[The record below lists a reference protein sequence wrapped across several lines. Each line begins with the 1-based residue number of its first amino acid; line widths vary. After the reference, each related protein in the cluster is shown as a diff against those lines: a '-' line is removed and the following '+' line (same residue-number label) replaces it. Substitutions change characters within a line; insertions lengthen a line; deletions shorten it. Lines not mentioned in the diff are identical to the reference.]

1 MCAQPSTS
9 SPSRPK
15 CRVQKAL
22 KDVFGFNS
30 FRSDLQENA
39 TRAVVKGDRDVFV
52 CMPTGAG
59 KSLCYQL
66 PAVLAVGITVVI
78 SPLIALIQDQVD
90 HLLALKIKACSLNS
104 KLPTQERVKIQQDL
118 ENEQPQTKLLYITP
132 EMASSASFQ
141 PTLTSLLSRGLLSY
155 LIIDEAHCVSDWG
168 HDFRPDYMRLG
179 SLRARIPQ
187 TPCVALTATAT
198 KQVQDDIM
206 ASLKLRQP
214 VAAFKTPCFR
224 FNLFYDVQI
233 KELLPDPYVNLK
245 DFCLKALGDKTPQGG
260 FSGCGIV
267 YCRTRDAC
275 EEVAIQLSKRGVK
288 SKAYHAGLKPGDRV
302 SVQNEWMEEAVPVI
316 VATISFGMGVDKAN
330 VRFVAHWNIAKSMAG
345 YYQESGRAGRD
356 GQQAYCRLYYSR
368 TDRDQISFLIRKEIA
383 KAQAK
388 RGDTKASDKAAM
400 AGFETIVN
408 FCESLGCRHAAIAA
422 FFGDKKPQ
430 CNKACDCCKNPQAA
444 KRQLEHLEGL
454 IQGGRS
460 RTCIQQPAG
469 PSGLFS
475 YNPELYE
482 GGKKSYGF
490 ASCDDG
496 QEEGGHEE
504 NSEDRKR
511 EWNSFYRKQM
521 KLRKVRDD
529 DCRLKEA
536 DSDKIPK
543 LTVKVS
549 FSINGFDVV
558 SFAVDLEYEVFRI
571 SKMSNLYKAA
581 VLKKVGEINKA
592 SKEGELHA
600 AFGSNGSDQQ
610 TEEKEDLSDC
620 GFVSALQ
627 MHGVK
632 RKRVG
637 LPSSFHAASDVL
649 GSAKEEDVPLL
660 SCPGSSHA
668 PTPNT
673 AEDTSDSTGC
683 ATLDSPIKKEESG
696 SKKVKM
702 SKKKK
707 ELVMAAKKESQNISK
722 FFSSPTK
729 TKNVHDKTT
738 TTTTTGGTDRP
749 SSSET
754 LETQEQQT
762 AGSNVLNGLQA
773 ESRGSSGRSSDPQA
787 PRNTKHP
794 RSSPETQP
802 GEANSLS
809 RDSMCVESA
818 EPRDTSN
825 IKDVPLQHQELPDY
839 PLPLQA
845 LHGTETFS
853 SNVQEH
859 RNTSSSL
866 ESENSRSVRNPG
878 EPALKKARRDEKA
891 SSILSHPE
899 KGVSGQ
905 GKKKVTF
912 DPSLNKEDK
921 EGTAKILQPPPGN
934 KVVSLKETADI
945 VVKYLTPFFRDGKF
959 ASKDLFKGFARQLSH
974 FLAGENKTPM
984 RKEVKEEAQRLIKKF
999 FKNRK
1004 SCQSEQDW
1012 EELLRNTST

>member
-521 KLRKVRDD
+521 KLRKT
-529 DCRLKEA
+529 LEL
-536 DSDKIPK
+536 P
-543 LTVKVS
+543 VS
-549 FSINGFDVV
+549 IYLVYTLFLYNCIRCKNMNSLFIRFMSPPGSFDVV

-581 VLKKVGEINKA
+581 VLKKVRRM
-592 SKEGELHA
+592 
-600 AFGSNGSDQQ
+600 
-610 TEEKEDLSDC
+610 EDGLLCATDKLSYLS
-620 GFVSALQ
+620 FSLTHLFSIQ
-627 MHGVK
+627 VK

-853 SNVQEH
+853 SN
-859 RNTSSSL
+859 
-866 ESENSRSVRNPG
+866 
-878 EPALKKARRDEKA
+878 
-891 SSILSHPE
+891 
-899 KGVSGQ
+899 
-905 GKKKVTF
+905 
-912 DPSLNKEDK
+912 
-921 EGTAKILQPPPGN
+921 
-934 KVVSLKETADI
+934 
-945 VVKYLTPFFRDGKF
+945 
-959 ASKDLFKGFARQLSH
+959 DLFKGFARQLSH

>member
-1 MCAQPSTS
+1 LSFHHLLLTPSTS

-521 KLRKVRDD
+521 KLRKVRGVYTLFLYN
-529 DCRLKEA
+529 CIRCKNMNSLFIRFM
-536 DSDKIPK
+536 SPPG
-543 LTVKVS
+543 S
-549 FSINGFDVV
+549 FDVV

-581 VLKKVGEINKA
+581 VLKKVRRMEDVHRKDGDL
-592 SKEGELHA
+592 EGGPVRLWLCVCVTDA
-600 AFGSNGSDQQ
+600 RGTRKTQGLLCATD
-610 TEEKEDLSDC
+610 KLSYLS
-620 GFVSALQ
+620 FSLTHLFSIQ
-627 MHGVK
+627 VK

-809 RDSMCVESA
+809 RDSMCVES
-818 EPRDTSN
+818 
-825 IKDVPLQHQELPDY
+825 
-839 PLPLQA
+839 
-845 LHGTETFS
+845 
-853 SNVQEH
+853 
-859 RNTSSSL
+859 
-866 ESENSRSVRNPG
+866 
-878 EPALKKARRDEKA
+878 KARRDEKA

-959 ASKDLFKGFARQLSH
+959 ASKFAATYNSRLTRDLLSC
-974 FLAGENKTPM
+974 
-984 RKEVKEEAQRLIKKF
+984 RSVKEEAQRLIKKF

-1012 EELLRNTST
+1012 EDAGSLCGSQRSEVP